1 MVLSRKDV
9 LEEELD
15 ERWDELEEGQVL
27 EGEVARLTDF
37 GAFVEVNGLDGLLHV
52 SDIAWT
58 RVEVP
63 SDVLNVGDIIEV
75 KILKLNK
82 EKIEFL

>member
-1 MVLSRKDV
+1 LVLSRKDV